1 MPGDREILPR
11 DYTIWMGMP
20 VFLKITAGDV
30 RTTLFCTVL
39 GESDATLRV
48 RIADQWDVDIYK
60 EMILVV
66 DAFPHAGMDLAP
78 QHPEEHYT
86 SARPRQRHMTAI
98 ANGQPRTGGGDD

>member
-1 MPGDREILPR
+1 MSSDQEPLPR
-11 DYTIWMGMP
+11 NYTTWMGMP
-20 VFLKITAGDV
+20 VFLNVTTGEI
-30 RTTLFCTVL
+30 RTPLFCTII

-86 SARPRQRHMTAI
+86 SARPRQRHTIAI